1 MNQNIDDY
9 IALVAANS
17 DLVFRRFLDVLGVIG
32 ILLIVLLNVARA
44 RARAKMT
51 PEERAEHDEEVRRL
65 EQEW

>member
-1 MNQNIDDY
+1 MNQTIYDY

-17 DLVFRRFLDVLGVIG
+17 DFVFRRLLDVLGVIG

-51 PEERAEHDEEVRRL
+51 PEERAALDEDVRRF